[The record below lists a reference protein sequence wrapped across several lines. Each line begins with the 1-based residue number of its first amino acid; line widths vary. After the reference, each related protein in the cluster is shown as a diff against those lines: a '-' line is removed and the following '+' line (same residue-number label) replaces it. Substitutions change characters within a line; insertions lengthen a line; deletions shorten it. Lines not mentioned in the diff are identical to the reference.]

1 MKKIYKTFGLTEW
14 ALKNESTVKVI
25 IAILTIGGLLA
36 YVGMPRESFPD
47 VAQPEVFVT
56 TPYPGNSAEDIENL
70 ISHPLEL
77 EFKTIKGVDEIKSVS
92 KPGFSSIDI
101 KFLSNVDPDKALA
114 DVKDKI
120 DEVTAD
126 KDWPSDIPS
135 DPKAMKMDLSEL
147 KPIMNVNISGNYSPQ
162 ELKKFAE
169 YLQDKIE
176 QLPEIS
182 AADIRGV
189 QDREVEVA
197 VDLNEM
203 VSRNINFQNIENA
216 IKNNNLSISAGD
228 IKEGGVKR
236 SLRVVGEIKNPDELL
251 DIIIRKAK
259 DKVTYLRDIATVKFK
274 EQEAESYAREFG
286 KPVVMLDVKKQS
298 GANQIEAADKI
309 KKIIEETKANVLPK
323 DVSVHITND
332 LSDRTRKQVSDL
344 ENSIIMG
351 MIFVVMVLM
360 FFMGFRNA
368 LFVGTAI
375 PLSMLMSFLILS
387 LMGITLNTMVLF
399 ALVLALGM
407 LVDNGI
413 VIIENIYRYRQEGY
427 NAWDSARYAVGEVAW
442 PIIASTATTVAAF
455 IPLAL
460 WPGLIGE
467 FMKYL
472 PITLIVVLSS
482 SLFVALVINP
492 VLAALY
498 MKTGHGEAP
507 REKVVKQAVIYLVVS
522 MIFFGLR
529 FLFLKKNLKAAPLM
543 NTLGVWFLIVAV
555 WKILYHFVLI
565 KAFTWFQE
573 VFLPWLETAY
583 VKTIRFSLRGFNSYI
598 IFFSTVLLLIL
609 SFVLLKL
616 FPLKT
621 SFFPDTEPNQIY
633 VYIEFPTGTD
643 IDKVNDFTKKITQ
656 NIRQYFHEHDYDY
669 LLRSVVEQVGE
680 GTGDPR
686 KGNEGKTPNKAKI
699 LIDFVDFDQRKGVST
714 SQIMNDIRKLIKS
727 HAGIKIAVD
736 KDQHKP
742 PTGAPIEMRIYGDD
756 YDKLLNEAVKI
767 KKFIDDAAIPGIEDL
782 QIDVDKKN
790 PELEIVVDKEKAGQ
804 LGVSVGQ
811 IGMTLRTSV
820 YGKEVDTYKEGDD
833 DYPINVRLAKKYRYD
848 RNRLLDQRIVYRDQQ
863 TGKLVSVPINAVAD
877 MKPKATFSAI
887 KRLNLKRAITLS
899 SNVLEGYNANEIVG
913 EIQHLM
919 KNYNMPEGMYY
930 TFEGEQKE
938 MKKNMAFLSKAL
950 MIAVFLIFLIL
961 VTQFNSMKTPTIIMV
976 TVVLSMIGVLI
987 GLIVTRADFIVVMT
1001 MIGIISLAGI
1011 VVNNAIVLIDYTNLT
1026 IKRKKMEAGY
1036 GEYEKPSLQ
1045 IISESIV
1052 EAGKTRL
1059 RPVLLT
1065 AITTI
1070 LGLIPLA
1077 VGLNVDFI
1085 GFFGHFDPNIYI
1097 GGENVAYW
1105 GPLAKSVIYGL
1116 TFATF
1121 LTLVVVPSMYYIL
1134 LRFSHKNVPA
1144 KDQNDQAIPGF
1155 PGE

>member
-1 MKKIYKTFGLTEW
+1 MKKIYKTFGITEW

-25 IAILTIGGLLA
+25 IALLTVGGLMA
-36 YVGMPRESFPD
+36 YIGMPRESFPD

-70 ISHPLEL
+70 ITHPLEL
-77 EFKTIKGVDEIKSVS
+77 ELKKIKGVDEIKSIS

-101 KFLSNVDPDKALA
+101 KFLSHVDPDKALD

-126 KDWPSDIPS
+126 KDWPSDVPS
-135 DPKAMKMDLSEL
+135 DPKAVKMDLSEL
-147 KPIMNVNISGNYSPQ
+147 KPIMNINISGNYSSA

-203 VSRNINFQNIENA
+203 ISRNINFQNIENA
-216 IKNNNLSISAGD
+216 IKNNNLNVSAGE

-236 SLRVVGEIKNPDELL
+236 NLRVVGEIKNPDELRN
-251 DIIIRKAK
+251 IVVRKAK
-259 DKVTYLRDIATVKFK
+259 DKVTYLRDIATVNFK

-286 KPVVMLDVKKQS
+286 KPVVMLDIKKQS
-298 GANQIEAADKI
+298 GANQIDAADKI
-309 KKIIEETKANVLPK
+309 KEIIDETKAKVFPK

-332 LSDRTRKQVSDL
+332 LSDRTRQQVSDL

-351 MIFVVMVLM
+351 MLFVVMVLM

-387 LMGITLNTMVLF
+387 LFGITLNTMVLF

-427 NAWDSARYAVGEVAW
+427 NAWESARYAVGEVAW
-442 PIIASTATTVAAF
+442 PIIASTATTVVAF

-472 PITLIVVLSS
+472 PVTLIVVLSS

-498 MKTGHGEAP
+498 MKTDHGEAP
-507 REKVVKQAVIYLVVS
+507 RHKVVKQVAIYFGLAVI
-522 MIFFGLR
+522 FFVLR
-529 FLFLKKNLKAAPLM
+529 FIFLKKNLRVAPLM
-543 NTLGVWFLIVAV
+543 NALGVWFMIVAL
-555 WKILYHFVLI
+555 WKLLYHFALI

-573 VFLPWLETAY
+573 VFLPWLENAY
-583 VKTIRFSLRGFNSYI
+583 VKTVRFSLKSYNSYI
-598 IFFSTVLLLIL
+598 VFFSTVLLLLI
-609 SFVLLKL
+609 SFALLKL

-643 IDKVNDFTKKITQ
+643 IDKVNDFTK
-656 NIRQYFHEHDYDY
+656 NIARKVEKYIHENHYDY
-669 LLRSVVEQVGE
+669 MIRSLVEQVGE

-686 KGNEGKTPNKAKI
+686 KGNEGKTPNKSKI
-699 LIDFVDFDQRKGVST
+699 LIDFVDFDKRKGIST
-714 SQIMNDIRKLIKS
+714 SQIMNDIRQLIKS
-727 HAGIKIAVD
+727 EAGIKIAVD

-742 PTGAPIEMRIYGDD
+742 PMGAPIEMKIYGDD
-756 YDKLLNEAVKI
+756 YNKLLSEAVKI
-767 KKFIDDAAIPGIEDL
+767 KKYIDDGAIPGIEDL
-782 QIDVDKKN
+782 QVDVDKKN
-790 PELEIVVDKEKAGQ
+790 PELEIKVDKEKAGQ

-811 IGMTLRTSV
+811 IGMALRTSV
-820 YGKEVDTYKEGDD
+820 YGKEVDTYKDGDD
-833 DYPINVRLAKKYRYD
+833 DYPINVRLDKKYRYD

-863 TGKLVSVPINAVAD
+863 SGKLVSVPINAVAT
-877 MKPKATFSAI
+877 MKSKATFSAI
-887 KRLNLKRAITLS
+887 KRQNLKRAITLS

-913 EIQHLM
+913 EIQKLM
-919 KNYNMPEGMYY
+919 RNYNMPGDMYY

-961 VTQFNSMKTPTIIMV
+961 VTQFNSMKTPAIIMV
-976 TVVLSMIGVLI
+976 TVLLSMIGVLL
-987 GLIVTRADFIVVMT
+987 GLIITRADFIVVMT

-1026 IKRKKMEAGY
+1026 IKRRKMEAGF
-1036 GEYEKPSLQ
+1036 GEYDKPSMN
-1045 IISESIV
+1045 IIAESIV

-1077 VGLNVDFI
+1077 IGLNVDFI
-1085 GFFGHFDPNIYI
+1085 GFFGHLDPNIYT

-1105 GPLAKSVIYGL
+1105 GPLAKAVIYGL

-1134 LRFSHKNVPA
+1134 LRFSHKNVPEPG
-1144 KDQNDQAIPGF
+1144 NDEPKIPGF
-1155 PGE
+1155 PG